1 MWVQA
6 RLSSSDSDREMCKSK
21 AKKNIFYF
29 LDHNKMYDVIKKD
42 IYQML
47 KERYFPI

>member
-21 AKKNIFYF
+21 TKKYFYF
-29 LDHNKMYDVIKKD
+29 LDHNKTYDVIKKD